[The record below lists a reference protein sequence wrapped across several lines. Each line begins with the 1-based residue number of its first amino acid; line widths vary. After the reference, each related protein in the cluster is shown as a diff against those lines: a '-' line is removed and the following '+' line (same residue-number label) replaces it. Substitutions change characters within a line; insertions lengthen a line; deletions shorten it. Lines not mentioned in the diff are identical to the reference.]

1 MWGKKVLSSP
11 ARKHGGQMATAKRKI
26 QSEEYNQST
35 VIKGNQKI
43 WFLNGDL
50 VRLHHSSRSTGMV
63 SFYNITK
70 DRLETCLRSDFRRNR
85 ERAYTIAETSVLV
98 NRHRKYM
105 PYLIKQGVIPAP
117 TGAKLNG
124 ERAFRI
130 RSYYSESQVK
140 EIRAILASIH
150 IGQPRKDG
158 LITNNMTPTTQEL
171 TRRMGDGILTY
182 TKTEDGRFIPVWSES
197 I

>member
-1 MWGKKVLSSP
+1 MDTTKG
-11 ARKHGGQMATAKRKI
+11 KI
-26 QSEEYNQST
+26 QSEKYNNES
-35 VIKGNQKI
+35 VIKGNKKI

-50 VRLHHSSRSTGMV
+50 VRLYHSSRSTGMV
-63 SFYNITK
+63 TVYNINK
-70 DRLETCLRSDFRRNR
+70 DRIETCLRSDFRKNR
-85 ERAYTIAETSVLV
+85 QRAYTVAETAVLV

-105 PYLIKQGVIPAP
+105 PSLIKRGIIPKP
-117 TGAKLNG
+117 VGSSIDGKTGFQI
-124 ERAFRI
+124 RA
-130 RSYYSESQVK
+130 YYSEDHVR

-150 IGQPRKDG
+150 IGQPRKDK
-158 LITNNMTPTTQEL
+158 LITNNMTPTSQEL